1 MARFLLTSWV
11 GEALIFPLS
20 QEVTMEF
27 FTRHQRPALLAL
39 LSLSLL
45 FGGCASGGI
54 FGGGDDDTYEEGDYD
69 GDGDVD
75 RNDEYERDD
84 DNDRISEVRGRVD
97 RIDTA
102 DEIIYVEASDV
113 YRSDLRNG
121 DGAIPIYYDDQT
133 EVEYEGKTYEPRAL
147 EEGDRIVVDVDDTGS
162 RLYARDIEVTYDV
175 TANDRDDDYDRDD
188 RDDDISELRGTVRW
202 VDQDRRMMELEDTSW
217 GFGSGRDNDRDDD
230 VVQVYYDSN
239 TVVEYDGKQYRPEN
253 LERGDEVEIEVR
265 SSGSRY
271 EADEIQVVENVR
283 D

>member
-1 MARFLLTSWV
+1 
-11 GEALIFPLS
+11 
-20 QEVTMEF
+20 MEF
-27 FTRHQRPALLAL
+27 FRKHQRPALLAL

-54 FGGGDDDTYEEGDYD
+54 FGGGDDDDSYDDGDYD
-69 GDGDVD
+69 RDGDVD
-75 RNDEYERDD
+75 NDDADRNDDYDD
-84 DNDRISEVRGRVD
+84 RDNDRVSEVRGRVD
-97 RIDTA
+97 RIDTS
-102 DEIIYVEASDV
+102 DEVIYVEASDV

-121 DGAIPIYYDDQT
+121 NGEIAIHYDDQT
-133 EVEYEGKTYEPRAL
+133 EVEYDGKTYEPSAL

-175 TANDRDDDYDRDD
+175 TAADRTADRDDDSDDD
-188 RDDDISELRGTVRW
+188 RYDNDDSDDVSELRGRVRW

-217 GFGSGRDNDRDDD
+217 GFGSDRDNDRDD

-239 TVVEYDGKQYRPEN
+239 TVVEYDGKNYKPES

-265 SSGSRY
+265 TSGSRY

>member
-1 MARFLLTSWV
+1 
-11 GEALIFPLS
+11 
-20 QEVTMEF
+20 MEF
-27 FTRHQRPALLAL
+27 FRRHQRPALLAL

-54 FGGGDDDTYEEGDYD
+54 FGGDDDDDTYDDGDYD
-69 GDGDVD
+69 RDGDVD
-75 RNDEYERDD
+75 RNDEYERDN
-84 DNDRISEVRGRVD
+84 DNDNRISEVRGRVD
-97 RIDTA
+97 RIDTG

-121 DGAIPIYYDDQT
+121 DGSIPIYYDDQT
-133 EVEYEGKTYEPRAL
+133 EVEYEGKTYQPRAL

-175 TANDRDDDYDRDD
+175 TANDRNDAYDDDDDDRYDRDD
-188 RDDDISELRGTVRW
+188 DRYDRDDDDDISELRGTVRW
-202 VDQDRRMMELEDTSW
+202 VDEDRHVMELEDTSW
-217 GFGSGRDNDRDDD
+217 GFGSDRDNDRDD
-230 VVQVYYDSN
+230 VVQVYYDTS
-239 TVVEYDGKQYRPEN
+239 TVVEYDGKRYRPEN

-265 SSGSRY
+265 SRGSRY